1 MILYDFVLHFMDDT
15 ERLLAYRKR
24 DRVLANP
31 QKDRDTKRKMDDFL
45 RIYDYNESCIRQGR
59 LANCTIPDHCYKN
72 WNEDVLMCNNIQPRN
87 LTLKDVFMKV
97 LPSVCEILFYVKDD
111 VVYVKEEQWDYWQHI
126 SRSFSPMV
134 LKVIFLWSKNYAKGQ
149 WKDVIKKNFEN
160 TSLPAT
166 EKFLGKNLADVHL
179 HWNEGKE
186 ADRAVLDII
195 KDPSK
200 YIKQNRITGSIEK
213 FKALFGDSVFEDIY
227 ELAFEGEQYITTIN
241 TRNIENPFAEDEL
254 LMRHAW
260 LLLYVFTQLKD
271 KGKFNDFIALHYH
284 LLVLGELRKRLVVQV
299 NQYGLEQFNHT
310 LKTPYRGASDFEDGK
325 QVKQI
330 LGNSLNVCNRIE
342 FRISPN
348 QLNSINEIREGIKRH
363 IPLENR
369 PIVGFVCSVSKS
381 TKYSDSKKSAMKHDL
396 KNVIERDIQPE
407 SDKIVGVD
415 ITGKDFGVSPAAFV
429 DFINTLRVE
438 YKFDKFTYHAGEDFF
453 HIISGMRTIYEVIR
467 FLKFDNRCRIGHA
480 SAAGID
486 PMKWAWCVKG
496 VVPMSQGEYLYDMIF
511 VYHFIKERRVDCL
524 YSKCKQIEKRILD
537 LASRVYKGSN
547 FTLNFIIDA
556 WLSRTVVI
564 DEVEYNKII
573 KVDCFEMLD
582 SVDIRILQK
591 ALLHYIADN
600 GCAIEACP
608 TSNVSIGYDH
618 ELKSYHLKT
627 WLKWK
632 HLNICKV
639 PDIVIGSDEVGTFP
653 TNIANEYACIYD
665 MLKTDADFD
674 DGLID
679 GIINELME
687 CSNRRAFANIV
698 N

>member
-72 WNEDVLMCNNIQPRN
+72 WNEDVLMCNDIESKN
-87 LTLKDVFMKV
+87 LTVKDVFMKV
-97 LPSVCEILFYVKDD
+97 LPLVCEILFYVKDD
-111 VVYVKEEQWDYWQHI
+111 VVYVKDEQWDYWQHI
-126 SRSFSPMV
+126 SRSFSPLV
-134 LKVIFLWSKNYAKGQ
+134 LKVICLWNKNYAKDQ
-149 WKDVIKKNFEN
+149 WRDVIIKNFEN
-160 TSLPAT
+160 TSLPST
-166 EKFLGKNLADVHL
+166 EKFVGKNLADVHL

-186 ADRAVLDII
+186 ADRVVLGII

-200 YIKQNRITGSIEK
+200 YIKEKRYNGSIEK
-213 FKALFGDSVFEDIY
+213 FKALFDDSVFEDIY
-227 ELAFEGEQYITTIN
+227 ELAFEGEQYINTIN
-241 TRNIENPFAEDEL
+241 ECNIENPFADDEL

-260 LLLYVFTQLKD
+260 LLFYVLTQLKINAKD
-271 KGKFNDFIALHYH
+271 NDFIALHYH
-284 LLVLGELRKRLVVQV
+284 LLVLGELRRRFVVQV

-310 LKTPYRGASDFEDGK
+310 LKTPYRGPSDYKDGK

-330 LGNSLNVCNRIE
+330 LGNKLNVCSRIE
-342 FRISPN
+342 FRISPK
-348 QLNSINEIREGIKRH
+348 QLKSINEIREGIKRH

-369 PIVGFVCSVSKS
+369 PIVDFVCSVSKCFS
-381 TKYSDSKKSAMKHDL
+381 LSNSKKYEMSAYL
-396 KNVIERDIQPE
+396 QNVIGTAIRPE
-407 SDKIVGVD
+407 LNKIVGVD
-415 ITGKDFGVSPAAFV
+415 ITGKDFGVSPAIFV
-429 DFINTLRVE
+429 NFIDTLRVDC
-438 YKFDKFTYHAGEDFF
+438 KLDRFTYHAGEDFF
-453 HIISGMRTIYEVIR
+453 HIISGMRTIYEVIS
-467 FLKFDNRCRIGHA
+467 FLRFDNRCRIGHA

-496 VVPMSQGEYLYDMIF
+496 VVPMSQGEYLYDLIF
-511 VYHFIKERRVDCL
+511 VYHFIKERMIDSL
-524 YSKCKQIEKRILD
+524 YSKFNQIETRILD
-537 LASRVYKGSN
+537 LANHVYKVRDY
-547 FTLNFIIDA
+547 TLDLIIDA
-556 WLSRTVVI
+556 WLSRTFVI
-564 DEVEYNKII
+564 EEVEYNKII
-573 KVDCFEMLD
+573 KVDCFEILD
-582 SVDIRILQK
+582 SVDIRIIQK
-591 ALLHYIADN
+591 ALLHYIADK

-632 HLNICKV
+632 YKNICRV

-665 MLKTDADFD
+665 MLKADADFD

-687 CSNRRAFANIV
+687 CSYRRAFV
-698 N
+698 NVVN

>member
-1 MILYDFVLHFMDDT
+1 MILYDFLLHFMDDT
-15 ERLLAYRKR
+15 EWLLAYRKR
-24 DRVLANP
+24 NRALANP
-31 QKDRDTKRKMDDFL
+31 NLSKDFKSKINNSL

-72 WNEDVLMCNNIQPRN
+72 WNEDVLMCNDIQPKN

-97 LPSVCEILFYVKDD
+97 LPFVCEILFYVKDD
-111 VVYVKEEQWDYWQHI
+111 VVYVNDEQWDYWQHI

-134 LKVIFLWSKNYAKGQ
+134 LKVICLWNKNYAKGQ

-166 EKFLGKNLADVHL
+166 EKFVGKNLADVHL

-213 FKALFGDSVFEDIY
+213 FKALFGSIVFDEIY
-227 ELAFEGEQYITTIN
+227 NLANDCKKYITTIN
-241 TRNIENPFAEDEL
+241 ERNIVNPFTEDEL

-260 LLLYVFTQLKD
+260 LLLSVFTQLKANAKD
-271 KGKFNDFIALHYH
+271 ADFYALHYH
-284 LLVLGELRKRLVVQV
+284 LLLLGELRKRLVVQV
-299 NQYGLEQFNHT
+299 NQYGLEQFNYT
-310 LKTPYRGASDFEDGK
+310 LKTPYRGPSDYKDGK

-348 QLNSINEIREGIKRH
+348 QLKSINEIREGIKRH
-363 IPLENR
+363 IPLGNR

-381 TKYSDSKKSAMKHDL
+381 AKYSGSKKSAIKHDL
-396 KNVIERDIQPE
+396 KNVIERDIRPVLNE
-407 SDKIVGVD
+407 IVGVD
-415 ITGKDFGVSPAAFV
+415 IIGKDFGVSPAAFV
-429 DFINTLRVE
+429 DFIDTLRVD
-438 YKFDKFTYHAGEDFF
+438 YKLDRFTYHAGEDFF
-453 HIISGMRTIYEVIR
+453 HIISGMRTIYEVII
-467 FLKFDNRCRIGHA
+467 FLRFDNRCRIGHA

-496 VVPMSQGEYLYDMIF
+496 VVPMSQGEYLYDLIF
-511 VYHFIKERRVDCL
+511 VYHFIKKGMVDCL
-524 YSKCKQIEKRILD
+524 YSKCKQIETRISD
-537 LASRVYKGSN
+537 LARKVYKGSN

-573 KVDCFEMLD
+573 KVDCFEILD

-591 ALLHYIADN
+591 ALLHYIADS

-608 TSNVSIGYDH
+608 MSNVSIGYDH

-632 HLNICKV
+632 YMNICKV

-665 MLKTDADFD
+665 MLKADADFD
-674 DGLID
+674 DVLID
-679 GIINELME
+679 KIINDLKE
-687 CSNRRAFANIV
+687 CSQRRAFV
-698 N
+698 NVVN

>member
-1 MILYDFVLHFMDDT
+1 MILYDFLLHFMNDT

-24 DRVLANP
+24 NEVWANP
-31 QKDRDTKRKMDDFL
+31 NSSKDLKRNIDEIL
-45 RIYDYNESCIRQGR
+45 RTYDYNESCIRQGR
-59 LANCTIPDHCYKN
+59 IANCTIPDHCYKK
-72 WNEDVLMCNNIQPRN
+72 WNEDALICNNVSIKD
-87 LTLKDVFMKV
+87 LKVKDVFMKI
-97 LPSVCEILFYVKDD
+97 LPYVCDILFYVKDD
-111 VVYVKEEQWDYWQHI
+111 VVYVKDEQWDYWQHI

-134 LKVIFLWSKNYAKGQ
+134 LKVICLWSKNYAKSQ

-166 EKFLGKNLADVHL
+166 EKFVGKNLTDVHI
-179 HWNEGKE
+179 HWNKGKE
-186 ADRAVLDII
+186 ADRAVLDFI
-195 KDPSK
+195 KDSSK
-200 YIKQNRITGSIEK
+200 YIKEKQSNGSIKE
-213 FKALFGDSVFEDIY
+213 FKELFGNMVLDEIY
-227 ELAFEGEQYITTIN
+227 NWANECKKYITTIN
-241 TRNIENPFAEDEL
+241 ARNIENPFAEDEL

-260 LLLYVFTQLKD
+260 LLLSVFTQLKANAKD
-271 KGKFNDFIALHYH
+271 ADFYALHYH
-284 LLVLGELRKRLVVQV
+284 LLILGELRKRLVVQV

-310 LKTPYRGASDFEDGK
+310 IKTPYRGPSDYKDGK

-348 QLNSINEIREGIKRH
+348 QLKSINEIREGIKRH

-369 PIVGFVCSVSKS
+369 PIVDFVCSVSKS
-381 TKYSDSKKSAMKHDL
+381 FSLSNSKKSEMSSYL
-396 KNVIERDIQPE
+396 QNVIGTAIRPVLNE
-407 SDKIVGVD
+407 IVGVD

-429 DFINTLRVE
+429 DFINTLRVD
-438 YKFDKFTYHAGEDFF
+438 YKLYRFTYHAGEDFF

-467 FLKFDNRCRIGHA
+467 FLRFDNRCRIGHA

-537 LASRVYKGSN
+537 LASSVYKGSN
-547 FTLNFIIDA
+547 FTLNFIIYA
-556 WLSRTVVI
+556 WLSRTLVI
-564 DEVEYNKII
+564 DEVEYDKII
-573 KVDCFEMLD
+573 KVDCFEILD

-687 CSNRRAFANIV
+687 CSHRRAFANVV

>member
-59 LANCTIPDHCYKN
+59 LSNCTIPDHCYKK

-166 EKFLGKNLADVHL
+166 EKFSGKNLADVHI
-179 HWNEGKE
+179 HWNKGKE
-186 ADRAVLDII
+186 ADRAVLDFI
-195 KDPSK
+195 KDSSR
-200 YIKQNRITGSIEK
+200 YIKEKQSNGSIKE
-213 FKALFGDSVFEDIY
+213 FKELFGNMVLDEIY
-227 ELAFEGEQYITTIN
+227 NWANECKKYITTIYE
-241 TRNIENPFAEDEL
+241 RNIVNPFTEDEL

-260 LLLYVFTQLKD
+260 LLLSVFTQLKANAKD
-271 KGKFNDFIALHYH
+271 ADFYALHYH
-284 LLVLGELRKRLVVQV
+284 LLRLGELRKRLVVQV

-310 LKTPYRGASDFEDGK
+310 LKTPYRGPSEYKDGK

-348 QLNSINEIREGIKRH
+348 QLKSINEIREGIKRH

-369 PIVGFVCSVSKS
+369 PIVDFVCSVSKS
-381 TKYSDSKKSAMKHDL
+381 SKYSDSKKSAMKHDL
-396 KNVIERDIQPE
+396 KNVIERDIRPVLNE
-407 SDKIVGVD
+407 IVGVD
-415 ITGKDFGVSPAAFV
+415 ITGKDFGVSPVAFV
-429 DFINTLRVE
+429 DFINTLRVD
-438 YKFDKFTYHAGEDFF
+438 YKLYRFTYHAGEDFF

-467 FLKFDNRCRIGHA
+467 FLRFDNRCRIGHA

-496 VVPMSQGEYLYDMIF
+496 IVPMGQGEYLYDMLF

-547 FTLNFIIDA
+547 FTLNFIIDI
-556 WLSRTVVI
+556 WLSRIDVI

-573 KVDCFEMLD
+573 KVDCFEILD

-591 ALLHYIADN
+591 ALLHYVADS

-632 HLNICKV
+632 YMNICKV
-639 PDIVIGSDEVGTFP
+639 PNFVIGSDEIGTFP

-665 MLKTDADFD
+665 MLKADADFD
-674 DGLID
+674 DRLID
-679 GIINELME
+679 RIINELMD
-687 CSNRRAFANIV
+687 CSQRRAFANAL

>member
-59 LANCTIPDHCYKN
+59 LSNCTIPDHCYKK

-166 EKFLGKNLADVHL
+166 EKFSGKNLADVHI
-179 HWNEGKE
+179 HWNKGKE
-186 ADRAVLDII
+186 ADRAVLDFI
-195 KDPSK
+195 KDSSR
-200 YIKQNRITGSIEK
+200 YIKEKQSNGSIKE
-213 FKALFGDSVFEDIY
+213 FKELFGNMVLDEIY
-227 ELAFEGEQYITTIN
+227 NWANECKKYITTIYE
-241 TRNIENPFAEDEL
+241 RNIVNPFTEDEL

-260 LLLYVFTQLKD
+260 LLLSVFTQLKANAKD
-271 KGKFNDFIALHYH
+271 ADFYALHYH
-284 LLVLGELRKRLVVQV
+284 LLRLGELRKRLVVQV

-310 LKTPYRGASDFEDGK
+310 LKTPYRGPSEYKDGK

-348 QLNSINEIREGIKRH
+348 QLKSINEIREGIKRH

-369 PIVGFVCSVSKS
+369 PIVDFVCSVSKS
-381 TKYSDSKKSAMKHDL
+381 SKYSDSKKSAMKHDL
-396 KNVIERDIQPE
+396 KNVIERDIRPVLNE
-407 SDKIVGVD
+407 IVGVD
-415 ITGKDFGVSPAAFV
+415 ITGKDFGVSPVAFV
-429 DFINTLRVE
+429 DFINTLRVD
-438 YKFDKFTYHAGEDFF
+438 YKLYRFTYHAGEDFF

-467 FLKFDNRCRIGHA
+467 FLRFDNRCRIGHA

-496 VVPMSQGEYLYDMIF
+496 IVPMGQGEYLYDMLF

-547 FTLNFIIDA
+547 FTLNFIIDI
-556 WLSRTVVI
+556 WLSRIDVI

-573 KVDCFEMLD
+573 KVDCFEILD

-591 ALLHYIADN
+591 ALLHYVADS

-632 HLNICKV
+632 YMNICKV
-639 PDIVIGSDEVGTFP
+639 PNFVIGSDEIGTFP

-665 MLKTDADFD
+665 MLKADADFD
-674 DGLID
+674 DRLID
-679 GIINELME
+679 RIINELME
-687 CSNRRAFANIV
+687 CSQRRAFANAL

>member
-1 MILYDFVLHFMDDT
+1 MILYDFLLHFMNDT

-24 DRVLANP
+24 NEVWANP
-31 QKDRDTKRKMDDFL
+31 NSSKDLKRNIDEIL
-45 RIYDYNESCIRQGR
+45 RTYDYNESCIRQGR
-59 LANCTIPDHCYKN
+59 IANCTIPDHCYKK
-72 WNEDVLMCNNIQPRN
+72 WNEDALICNNVSIKD
-87 LTLKDVFMKV
+87 LKVKDVFMKI
-97 LPSVCEILFYVKDD
+97 LPYVCDILFYVKDD
-111 VVYVKEEQWDYWQHI
+111 VVYVKDEQWDYWQHI

-134 LKVIFLWSKNYAKGQ
+134 LKVICLWSKNYAKSQ

-166 EKFLGKNLADVHL
+166 EKFVGKNLTDVHI
-179 HWNEGKE
+179 HWNKGKE
-186 ADRAVLDII
+186 ADRAVLDFI
-195 KDPSK
+195 KDSSK
-200 YIKQNRITGSIEK
+200 YIKEKQSNGSIKE
-213 FKALFGDSVFEDIY
+213 FKELFGNMVLDEIY
-227 ELAFEGEQYITTIN
+227 NWANEYKKYITTIN
-241 TRNIENPFAEDEL
+241 ARNIENPFAEDEL

-260 LLLYVFTQLKD
+260 LLLSVFTQLKANAKD
-271 KGKFNDFIALHYH
+271 ADFYALHYH
-284 LLVLGELRKRLVVQV
+284 LLILGELRKRLVVQV

-310 LKTPYRGASDFEDGK
+310 IKTPYRGPSDYKDGK

-348 QLNSINEIREGIKRH
+348 QLKSINEIREGIKRH

-369 PIVGFVCSVSKS
+369 PIVDFVCSVSKS
-381 TKYSDSKKSAMKHDL
+381 FSLSNSKKSEMSSYL
-396 KNVIERDIQPE
+396 QNVIGTAIRPVLNE
-407 SDKIVGVD
+407 IVGVD

-429 DFINTLRVE
+429 DFINTLRVD
-438 YKFDKFTYHAGEDFF
+438 YKLYRFTYHAGEDFF

-467 FLKFDNRCRIGHA
+467 FLRFDNRCRIGHA

-537 LASRVYKGSN
+537 LASSVYKGSN

-556 WLSRTVVI
+556 WLSRTLVI
-564 DEVEYNKII
+564 DEVEYDKII
-573 KVDCFEMLD
+573 KVDCFEILD

-687 CSNRRAFANIV
+687 CSHRRAFANVV

>member
-1 MILYDFVLHFMDDT
+1 M
-15 ERLLAYRKR
+15 
-24 DRVLANP
+24 
-31 QKDRDTKRKMDDFL
+31 
-45 RIYDYNESCIRQGR
+45 
-59 LANCTIPDHCYKN
+59 
-72 WNEDVLMCNNIQPRN
+72 
-87 LTLKDVFMKV
+87 
-97 LPSVCEILFYVKDD
+97 
-111 VVYVKEEQWDYWQHI
+111 
-126 SRSFSPMV
+126 
-134 LKVIFLWSKNYAKGQ
+134 
-149 WKDVIKKNFEN
+149 
-160 TSLPAT
+160 
-166 EKFLGKNLADVHL
+166 HL

-369 PIVGFVCSVSKS
+369 PIVGFVCSVSKCFS
-381 TKYSDSKKSAMKHDL
+381 LSNSKKSEMSAYL
-396 KNVIERDIQPE
+396 QNVIGTAIRPE
-407 SDKIVGVD
+407 LNKIVGVD
-415 ITGKDFGVSPAAFV
+415 ITGKDFGVSPVAFV
-429 DFINTLRVE
+429 DFINTLRVD
-438 YKFDKFTYHAGEDFF
+438 YKLYRFTYHAGEDFF

-467 FLKFDNRCRIGHA
+467 FLRFDNRCRIGHA
-480 SAAGID
+480 SAAGIE

-496 VVPMSQGEYLYDMIF
+496 VVPMSQGEYFYDMIF

-547 FTLNFIIDA
+547 FTLNFIIDT

-564 DEVEYNKII
+564 DKVEYKKII
-573 KVDCFEMLD
+573 KVDCFEILD

-618 ELKSYHLKT
+618 ELNSYHLKT